1 MSQKYRLDNIGYINR
16 DKKISFTFNG
26 KKYFGYEGDTLAS
39 ALLANG
45 IHLVGRSFKYH
56 RPRGFFGAGVDEPNA
71 KVQLYKGA
79 KTEPNANATEVELVE
94 GLIVKSQNCWPSVSF
109 DFGAINNLFQK
120 FFPAGFYYKTFMW
133 PKSFWYKVYEPI
145 IRKAAGLG
153 VAPLK
158 PDPDR
163 YEHKYEYCDV
173 LIAGSGP
180 SGLASALAAAKNG
193 ARVILAEDKSRFGG
207 SLLVDEVTIG
217 NKKGKEW
224 ADEAISQ
231 LKSMPNVIVKNRSQ
245 VFGYYDHNMMVMFE
259 KTRDHIENPNKFT
272 PRQKLWYIR
281 AKEIVIST
289 GSLERPLI
297 FGNNDR
303 PGILLSS
310 AAKEYLKVY
319 GVLVGRKPIIF
330 TNNDS
335 AYDTAIEFK
344 KNGINPLVVDT
355 RTNSD
360 SSVISEAKNL
370 NIDIKFSHGIA
381 NTKGHLKVNS
391 ATIGKFNSDKS
402 SYENLEEVS
411 CDCICVS
418 GNWTPTVHLSSQ
430 SGNKLKF
437 NETIDAFIP
446 SQSRQKESTIGSA
459 NGSFTLKQ
467 ALEDGFNKG
476 FELSNKIT
484 NKNSKSTAPTSNE
497 RSYGEH
503 DKFWCMP
510 LPKNK
515 HYKRFVDFQNDV
527 AVSDIE
533 LAVREGFRSIEHVK
547 RYTTLGMATDQG
559 KTSNLNGLQLVSNI
573 EGKIVPEVG
582 HTTFRPPYTA
592 VTIGTIVGR
601 EVGKHY
607 RPTRKSPM
615 HGWHEKN
622 NAVFVDAGL
631 WLRPRYY
638 KQGNES
644 LEEAAKR
651 EANNVRKN
659 VGVCD
664 VTSLGK
670 IDIKG
675 PDTAEFLNRIYTNAW
690 MKLPVGKAR
699 YGVMLREDGIVFD
712 DGTTT
717 RISENHFHMT
727 TTTAQAVNVLA
738 HLEYYLQVVWPELNV
753 NVLSTTEQWAGAA
766 LAGPNSREL
775 LSKLFPE
782 TNILNEAL
790 PFMGYKESDLFGVPA
805 RIFRISFSGELA
817 YEINVESSYGTFMW
831 EKIIEFG
838 QEMNIEPYGTEA
850 LSTLRIEMGHVA
862 GSELDGRTIPYDVS
876 LEGMLS
882 KKKDFIGKR
891 SLTREAFLNPK
902 REKVVGVIPL
912 DKKTTIPEGSH
923 LVKDGN
929 ASSPNP
935 KLGHVSASCW
945 SVEYNNPF
953 SLAIIQDGKNRIGEK
968 LYAVS
973 PLNNKN
979 IAVEIVSSH
988 YVDPKGRE
996 QDHDRDF
1003 SLTIYS

>member
-1 MSQKYRLDNIGYINR
+1 MSQNFRLDKAGYINR
-16 DKKISFTFNG
+16 DKKISFKFNG

-56 RPRGFFGAGVDEPNA
+56 RPRGFIGAGVDEPNA
-71 KVQLYKGA
+71 HVQLYSGA
-79 KTEPNANATEVELVE
+79 KTEPNAIATTVELVE
-94 GLIVKSQNCWPSVSF
+94 GLVATSQNCWPSVTF
-109 DFGAINNLFQK
+109 DFGAINNLFNK

-133 PKSFWYKVYEPI
+133 PKNFWYKIYEPI
-145 IRKAAGLG
+145 IRRAAGLG

-163 YEHKYEYCDV
+163 YEHKFEYCDV
-173 LIAGSGP
+173 LVAGSGP

-193 ARVILAEDKSRFGG
+193 ARVILAEDKPRFGG
-207 SLLVDEVTIG
+207 SLLTDEVTIG
-217 NKKGKEW
+217 NKKGKDW
-224 ADEAISQ
+224 ADETVTQ
-231 LKSMPNVIVKNRSQ
+231 LKSMTNVIVKNRSQ

-259 KTRDHIENPNKFT
+259 RTKDHIENPSKFT

-281 AKEIVIST
+281 AKEVVVST
-289 GSLERPLI
+289 GSIERPLV

-303 PGILLSS
+303 PGIMLAS
-310 AAKEYLKVY
+310 AAKEYMKVY

-344 KNGINPLVVDT
+344 RNGIDPLIVDV
-355 RTNSD
+355 RTNSE
-360 SSVISEAKNL
+360 SSVVKEAKNL
-370 NIDIKFSHGIA
+370 NINIKFSHGVV
-381 NTKGHLKVNS
+381 NSKGHLRVNS
-391 ATIGKFNSDKS
+391 ATIGKLNKDKS
-402 SYENLEEVS
+402 GYENLENVI

-418 GNWTPTVHLSSQ
+418 GNWTPTVHLASQ

-437 NETIDAFIP
+437 DEKINAFIP
-446 SQSRQKESTIGSA
+446 SQSRQNENTIGSA
-459 NGSFTLKQ
+459 NGSFTLKKS
-467 ALEDGFNKG
+467 LEDGFNKG
-476 FELSNKIT
+476 HELSKKIT
-484 NKNSKSTAPTSNE
+484 GKNVKSTTPTSNE
-497 RSYGEH
+497 RSYAQH

-515 HYKRFVDFQNDV
+515 YYKRFVDFQNDV

-573 EGKIVPEVG
+573 EDKIVPEVG
-582 HTTFRPPYTA
+582 HTTFRPPYTP
-592 VTIGTIVGR
+592 VTIGAIVGR

-615 HGWHEKN
+615 HEWHEKN

-631 WLRPRYY
+631 WVRPRYY
-638 KQGNES
+638 KQDNETL
-644 LEEAAKR
+644 LEASKR
-651 EANNVRKN
+651 EATNVRKN

-675 PDTAEFLNRIYTNAW
+675 PDCAEFLNRIYTNAW

-699 YGVMLREDGIVFD
+699 YGIMLREDGIVFD

-738 HLEYYLQVVWPELNV
+738 HLEYYLQVIWPELDV

-766 LAGPNSREL
+766 LAGPNSRNL

-782 TNILNEAL
+782 IDVSNEAI
-790 PFMGYKESDLFGVPA
+790 PFMGYKEADLFGVPA

-817 YEINVESSYGTFMW
+817 YEINVESGYGVFMW
-831 EKIIEFG
+831 EKIIELG
-838 QEMNIEPYGTEA
+838 KEMNIEPYGTEA

-862 GSELDGRTIPYDVS
+862 GSEIDGRVISSDLS

-891 SLTREAFLNPK
+891 SLNREAFLNPN
-902 REKVVGVIPL
+902 REKIVGVVPL
-912 DKKTTIPEGSH
+912 DKKSMIPEGSH
-923 LVKDGN
+923 LVRDSN
-929 ASSPNP
+929 ASLPNP
-935 KLGHVSASCW
+935 KLGHISASCW

-953 SLAIIQDGKNRIGEK
+953 SLAILKDGKKRIGEK

-973 PLNNKN
+973 PLKNKN
-979 IAVEIVSSH
+979 IEVEIVSSH
-988 YVDPKGRE
+988 YVDSKGERV
-996 QDHDRDF
+996 R
-1003 SLTIYS
+1003 S

>member
-1 MSQKYRLDNIGYINR
+1 MSQNYRLDNLGYINR
-16 DKKISFTFNG
+16 KKKISFKFNG
-26 KKYFGYEGDTLAS
+26 SKYFGYEGDTLAS

-56 RPRGFFGAGVDEPNA
+56 RPRGFIGAGVDEPNA

-79 KTEPNANATEVELVE
+79 KTEPNALATEIELIE
-94 GLIVKSQNCWPSVSF
+94 GLEAKSQNCWPSVFF
-109 DFGAINNLFQK
+109 DFGAINNLLNK

-133 PKSFWYKVYEPI
+133 PKNFWYKIYEPI

-153 VAPLK
+153 VAPLE

-163 YEHKYEYCDV
+163 YEHKFEFCDLLV
-173 LIAGSGP
+173 AGSGP
-180 SGLASALAAAKNG
+180 SGLSSALAAAKNG
-193 ARVILAEDKSRFGG
+193 AKVILAEDKPRFGG
-207 SLLVDEVTIG
+207 SLLTDEVTIG
-217 NKKGKEW
+217 NKNGKDW
-224 ADEAISQ
+224 VDEIILQ
-231 LKSMPNVIVKNRSQ
+231 LQSMPNVIVKNRSQ
-245 VFGYYDHNMMVMFE
+245 VFGYYDHNMMVMLE
-259 KTRDHIENPNKFT
+259 KTRDHLDKPSKFT
-272 PRQKLWYIR
+272 PRQKLWYVR
-281 AKEIVIST
+281 AKEVIVST
-289 GSLERPLI
+289 GSIERPLV

-303 PGILLSS
+303 PGIMLAS
-310 AAKEYLKVY
+310 AAKEYMKVY
-319 GVLVGRKPIIF
+319 GVLVGKKPIIF

-335 AYDTAIEFK
+335 AYDVAIEFK
-344 KNGINPLVVDT
+344 KNGINPLVVDI
-355 RTNSD
+355 RSNSD
-360 SSVISEAKNL
+360 SSVVNEAKNL
-370 NIDIKFSHGIA
+370 NIKIKFSYGVV
-381 NTKGHLKVNS
+381 NTKGYRRVNS
-391 ATIGKFNSDKS
+391 ATIGKLNKDKS
-402 SYENLEEVS
+402 SYEILEEVA

-437 NETIDAFIP
+437 DERIDAFVP
-446 SQSRQKESTIGSA
+446 NQARQNESTIGSA
-459 NGSFTLKQ
+459 RGTFTLKKS
-467 ALEDGFNKG
+467 LEDGFNKG
-476 FELSNKIT
+476 KELSKKIT
-484 NKNSKSTAPTSNE
+484 GKDTDLSIPHTNE
-497 RSYGEH
+497 KKYGEH

-515 HYKRFVDFQNDV
+515 NYKRFVDLQNDV

-573 EGKIVPEVG
+573 ENKIIPEVG
-582 HTTFRPPYTA
+582 HTTFRPPYSP
-592 VTIGTIVGR
+592 VTIGAIVGR

-615 HGWHEKN
+615 HSWHTKN

-638 KQGNES
+638 KQGKET
-644 LEEAAKR
+644 LFEAAKR
-651 EANNVRKN
+651 EAINVRRN

-675 PDTAEFLNRIYTNAW
+675 PDSAEFLNRIYTNAW
-690 MKLPVGKAR
+690 MKLPIGKAR
-699 YGVMLREDGIVFD
+699 YGVMLREDGFVFD

-738 HLEYYLQVVWPELNV
+738 HLEFYLQAVWPELDV
-753 NVLSTTEQWAGAA
+753 NVVSCTEQWAGAA
-766 LAGPNSREL
+766 VAGPNSRNL
-775 LSKLFPE
+775 LNKLFPKIDVS
-782 TNILNEAL
+782 NNNL
-790 PFMGYKESDLFGVPA
+790 PFMGYKEADLFGAPA

-817 YEINVESSYGTFMW
+817 YEINVESGYGIFMW
-831 EKIIEFG
+831 EKIIENG
-838 QEMNIEPYGTEA
+838 KEMNIEPYGTEA

-862 GSELDGRTIPYDVS
+862 GSEIDGRTISSDLS

-891 SLTREAFLNPK
+891 SLSRPAFIDSDRQK
-902 REKVVGVIPL
+902 IVGVVPL
-912 DKKTTIPEGSH
+912 DKKTMIPEGSH
-923 LVKDGN
+923 LVQDAN
-929 ASSPNP
+929 AALPNP
-935 KLGHVSASCW
+935 KLGHISASCW

-953 SLAIIQDGKNRIGEK
+953 SLAIIKEGKKKIGEK
-968 LYAVS
+968 LYALS
-973 PLNNKN
+973 PLKNKT
-979 IAVEIVSSH
+979 IPVEIVSSH
-988 YVDPKGRE
+988 YVDPKGERV
-996 QDHDRDF
+996 R
-1003 SLTIYS
+1003 S

>member
-370 NIDIKFSHGIA
+370 NIDIKFFHGIA

-615 HGWHEKN
+615 HEWHEKN

-638 KQGNES
+638 KQDNES

-790 PFMGYKESDLFGVPA
+790 PFMGYKESDLFDVPA

-817 YEINVESSYGTFMW
+817 YEINVESNYGTFMW

-988 YVDPKGRE
+988 YVDPKGERV
-996 QDHDRDF
+996 R
-1003 SLTIYS
+1003 S